1 MALAA
6 RNEFEVM
13 YKFLCSS
20 GCTLSIRP
28 SQAFTVLENTAR
40 LGYTNIVRKLIDM
53 GIINGSTRG
62 KRNETALHIFA
73 YTGNRALVRLL
84 EGKRWNV
91 NAEDKDK
98 RTPLHWAAWAG
109 QCDTV
114 EELLRL
120 EANVNALD
128 RLGRTPLYGA
138 AGGGFKDVVQKLL
151 GHHADRSLRGGK
163 NDETPLDRA
172 RHKGHQDVVSLLERG
187 YTPPS
192 HL

>member
-1 MALAA
+1 MALVA

-20 GCTLSIRP
+20 GCALSIRP
-28 SQAFTVLENTAR
+28 SQAFTVLEKTAR

-53 GIINGSTRG
+53 GIINSSTRG

-73 YTGNRALVRLL
+73 YTGNRALVSLL
-84 EGKRWNV
+84 KGNEWDI

-98 RTPLHWAAWAG
+98 RTPLHWAAWAD
-109 QCDTV
+109 QRDTV

-120 EANVNALD
+120 EANVNAQD
-128 RLGRTPLYGA
+128 KLGRTPLYGA

-151 GHHADRSLRGGK
+151 GYRADRSIRGGK
-163 NDETPLDRA
+163 DKETPLDRA
-172 RHKGHQDVVSLLERG
+172 RQKGHQDVVSLLERG
-187 YTPPS
+187 QTTQS
-192 HL
+192 H